1 MYNKDE
7 GPVKRSSKII
17 RKKQDDFEIMHTVSA
32 VDSEELQEMSN
43 EFLEISVQSIS
54 NHFDS
59 KSDEKREQR
68 RRMTKIIHDRYMK
81 QTLQE
86 VNSDDSVLNDGEVEQ
101 MPDPLADEQADAETF
116 VTPNKDKFEDSME
129 R

>member
-7 GPVKRSSKII
+7 GPVKKSTKII

-59 KSDEKREQR
+59 QSDEKREQR

-86 VNSDDSVLNDGEVEQ
+86 VNSDDSVLNDGEVE
-101 MPDPLADEQADAETF
+101 
-116 VTPNKDKFEDSME
+116 
-129 R
+129 

>member
-101 MPDPLADEQADAETF
+101 MPDPLADEQADAETL
-116 VTPNKDKFEDSME
+116 VTPNKDKFE
-129 R
+129 